1 MKRVLSFPVIFTVV
15 FFILAGCSQGSSS
28 GNSQAESVTV
38 TPGNPDANE
47 ILGLNPEADIFQ
59 WEDIIYSTNVEW
71 VEKLE
76 LTKDEQIGEITKNST
91 NPEDFINGTANKLP
105 VGTKIFSV
113 KEAGGYLLVEYNQ
126 QLKKYLMLVEG

>member
-1 MKRVLSFPVIFTVV
+1 MKRVLFIPIIFTVV
-15 FFILAGCSQGSSS
+15 IFVLAGCSQGSSS
-28 GNSQAESVTV
+28 ANSQAETITV

-47 ILGLNPEADIFQ
+47 ILGLNSEADIFQ
-59 WEDIIYSTNVEW
+59 WGDIIYTTNVEW

-91 NPEDFINGTANKLP
+91 NPDDFINGTANKLP
-105 VGTKIFSV
+105 VGAKIFSV
-113 KEAGGYLLVEYNQ
+113 KEDGGFLLVEYNQ

>member
-1 MKRVLSFPVIFTVV
+1 MLSVPVIFTVV
-15 FFILAGCSQGSSS
+15 IFVLAGCSQGSSS
-28 GNSQAESVTV
+28 GNSRAESVTV

-47 ILGLNPEADIFQ
+47 ILGLNSEADIFQ
-59 WEDIIYSTNVEW
+59 WGDIIYTTNVEW

-91 NPEDFINGTANKLP
+91 NPDDFINGTANKLP

-113 KEAGGYLLVEYNQ
+113 KEDGGFLLVEYNQ